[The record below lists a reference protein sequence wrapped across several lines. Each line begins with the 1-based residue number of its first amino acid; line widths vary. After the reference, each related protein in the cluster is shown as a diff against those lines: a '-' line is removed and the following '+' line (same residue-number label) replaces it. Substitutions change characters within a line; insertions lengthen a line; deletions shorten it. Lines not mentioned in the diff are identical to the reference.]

1 MVHPAQTR
9 IMQNGNG
16 SGWYWEVV
24 TYWRMRMFRR
34 GLLASCILLIGLGGV
49 ATAQNWPSKPVRVI
63 VPFTAGSAA
72 DIVAR
77 AVMEQVSSQIG
88 QPVIVENR
96 GGAGGTLGVGL
107 VARADP
113 DGHTILV
120 HSTTHAVAASIYPNP
135 GYNARKDFAAITAL
149 ASVPNVLVTAP
160 GNYKSVKN
168 MIEAGR
174 AKPGSLNYASAG
186 AGSGAHLN
194 AERLLIAAG
203 IKAQHIP
210 FKGGPE
216 ALTEIMTGRVDFYFV
231 PLPPARGLIAGNKV
245 DALAVSSAKRA
256 AALPDV
262 PTTIEAGY
270 PNSEYNFWI
279 GMFLPVKTPAAIV
292 GRLHEET
299 IKALKN
305 PVVIARLE
313 KAGGEPMPMTP
324 AEFDA
329 FVNREI
335 EINATLV
342 KAAGIEIN

>member
-1 MVHPAQTR
+1 MLRPA
-9 IMQNGNG
+9 
-16 SGWYWEVV
+16 
-24 TYWRMRMFRR
+24 
-34 GLLASCILLIGLGGV
+34 LLALGILSIGLAAG
-49 ATAQNWPSKPVRVI
+49 ASAQSWPTKPVRVI
-63 VPFTAGSAA
+63 VPFTAGSAV

-77 AVMEQVSSQIG
+77 AVMEQVSTQIG

-107 VARADP
+107 VAKADP
-113 DGHTILV
+113 DGHTVLV
-120 HSTTHAVAASIYPNP
+120 HSTTHAVTASTHTNP
-135 GYNARKDFAAITAL
+135 GYDARKDFSAITAL

-160 GNYKSVKN
+160 GKYKSVKA

-174 AKPGSLNYASAG
+174 AKAGSLNYASAG

-194 AERLLIAAG
+194 AERLLMAAG

-216 ALTEIMTGRVDFYFV
+216 ALTEIMSGRVDFYFV
-231 PLPPARGLIAGNKV
+231 PLPPARGLIAGKKV
-245 DALAVSSAKRA
+245 DALAVSGAARA

-262 PTTIEAGY
+262 PTTIEAGF

-279 GMFLPVKTPAAIV
+279 GLFAPVKTPAAILA
-292 GRLHEET
+292 RLHEET

-305 PVVIARLE
+305 PAVIARLA
-313 KAGGEPMPMTP
+313 KAGAEPMPMSP
-324 AEFDA
+324 KEFDA
-329 FVNREI
+329 FVRKEI
-335 EINATLV
+335 EINAVLV

>member
-1 MVHPAQTR
+1 VYRKT
-9 IMQNGNG
+9 
-16 SGWYWEVV
+16 
-24 TYWRMRMFRR
+24 
-34 GLLASCILLIGLGGV
+34 LLAAGILLTSLCP
-49 ATAQNWPSKPVRVI
+49 AASQTWPTKPVRVI
-63 VPFTAGSAA
+63 VPFTAGSAV

-77 AVMEQVSSQIG
+77 AVMEQVANQIG
-88 QPVIVENR
+88 QPVVVENR
-96 GGAGGTLGVGL
+96 SGAGGTLGVGM
-107 VARADP
+107 VAKGDP
-113 DGHTILV
+113 DGHIVLV
-120 HSTTHAVAASIYPNP
+120 HSTTHAVTATTYANP
-135 GYNARKDFAAITAL
+135 GYDARQDFVAVTAL

-160 GNYKSVKN
+160 GKYSSLKA

-194 AERLLIAAG
+194 AERLLMAAG

-216 ALTEIMTGRVDFYFV
+216 ALTEIMAGRVDFYFV
-231 PLPPARGLIAGNKV
+231 PLPPARGLIAGKKV
-245 DALAVSSAKRA
+245 DALAVSSATRA

-262 PTTIEAGY
+262 PTTVEAGY

-292 GRLHEET
+292 ARVHEET

-305 PVVIARLE
+305 PAVIGRLD
-313 KAGGEPMPMTP
+313 KAGGEPMPMSP
-324 AEFDA
+324 AAFDD
-329 FVNREI
+329 FVRKEI
-335 EINATLV
+335 ELNAVLV

>member
-1 MVHPAQTR
+1 MYRKT
-9 IMQNGNG
+9 
-16 SGWYWEVV
+16 
-24 TYWRMRMFRR
+24 
-34 GLLASCILLIGLGGV
+34 LLAAGILLTSLCP
-49 ATAQNWPSKPVRVI
+49 AASQTWPTKPVRVI
-63 VPFTAGSAA
+63 VPFTAGSAV

-77 AVMEQVSSQIG
+77 AVMEQVANQIG
-88 QPVIVENR
+88 QPVVVENR
-96 GGAGGTLGVGL
+96 SGAGGTLGVGM
-107 VARADP
+107 VAKGDP
-113 DGHTILV
+113 DGHIVLV
-120 HSTTHAVAASIYPNP
+120 HSTTHAVTATTYANP
-135 GYNARKDFAAITAL
+135 GYDARQDFVAVTAL

-160 GNYKSVKN
+160 GKYSSLKA

-194 AERLLIAAG
+194 AERLLMAAG

-216 ALTEIMTGRVDFYFV
+216 ALTEIMAGRVDFYFV
-231 PLPPARGLIAGNKV
+231 PLPPARGLIAGKKV
-245 DALAVSSAKRA
+245 DALAVSSATRA

-262 PTTIEAGY
+262 PTTVEAGY

-292 GRLHEET
+292 ARVHEET

-305 PVVIARLE
+305 PAVIGRLD
-313 KAGGEPMPMTP
+313 KAGGEPMPMSP
-324 AEFDA
+324 AAFDD
-329 FVNREI
+329 FVRKEI
-335 EINATLV
+335 ELNAVLV

>member
-1 MVHPAQTR
+1 ML
-9 IMQNGNG
+9 
-16 SGWYWEVV
+16 
-24 TYWRMRMFRR
+24 RR
-34 GLLASCILLIGLGGV
+34 SLIAAGLLSATLVSTLV
-49 ATAQNWPSKPVRVI
+49 ATLVPAAAQSWPTKPVRVI
-63 VPFTAGSAA
+63 VPFTAGSAV

-96 GGAGGTLGVGL
+96 GGAGGTLGVGM
-107 VARADP
+107 VAKADP

-120 HSTTHAVAASIYPNP
+120 HSTTHAVTATTYTNP
-135 GYNARKDFAAITAL
+135 GYDARKDFAAITAL

-160 GNYKSVKN
+160 GKYKSVKD

-174 AKPGSLNYASAG
+174 SKTGSLNYASAG

-194 AERLLIAAG
+194 AERLLMAAG

-216 ALTEIMTGRVDFYFV
+216 ALTEIMSGRVDFYFV
-231 PLPPARGLIAGNKV
+231 PLPPARGLIAGKKV
-245 DALAVSSAKRA
+245 DALAVSSATRA

-279 GMFLPVKTPAAIV
+279 GMFLPVKTPAPIAA
-292 GRLHEET
+292 RLHEET
-299 IKALKN
+299 LKALKN
-305 PVVIARLE
+305 PAVIARLD
-313 KAGGEPMPMTP
+313 KVGAEPMPMSP

-329 FVNREI
+329 FVRKEI
-335 EINATLV
+335 DINATLV